1 MSDDEDSQGYI
12 GSVDTE
18 SQADSIDDFL
28 EDTVSVSELS
38 ILVANPGTRKFLV

>member
-18 SQADSIDDFL
+18 SQADSIDDFM
-28 EDTVSVSELS
+28 EDTVSVSICLMMRTHRA
-38 ILVANPGTRKFLV
+38 ILVV

>member
-18 SQADSIDDFL
+18 SLADSIDDFL
-28 EDTVSVSELS
+28 EDTVSVSICLMMR
-38 ILVANPGTRKFLV
+38 ILRALLVV

>member
-1 MSDDEDSQGYI
+1 MSDDKDSQGYI

-28 EDTVSVSELS
+28 EGTVSVSICQMMR
-38 ILVANPGTRKFLV
+38 ILRAIWVV